1 MEPGALPGHLI
12 LINNFI
18 PLPGKFCTTYDID
31 EDLVT
36 IYENFK
42 AFRAS
47 KVLGRI
53 KLQRY
58 YTPFIDILHS

>member
-42 AFRAS
+42 AFRLS

-58 YTPFIDILHS
+58 FTPFNGILHS

>member
-1 MEPGALPGHLI
+1 MEPGALPVHII
-12 LINNFI
+12 LLNNHI
-18 PLPGKFCTTYDID
+18 SLPDKFCTTYDID

-47 KVLGRI
+47 KDLGRI
-53 KLQRY
+53 KLLKN
-58 YTPFIDILHS
+58 YTPFIDILHN